1 MNYLLDTNVISEL
14 YKPRGSEKVNTM
26 IAGIPLEN
34 LYLSVITL
42 GEMSYG
48 IERLPANIKKH
59 ELSIFLYSTLP
70 EWFKNRILPLDNE
83 LAIGWGRMRA
93 RVERTLPSLDSLI
106 AATALMNNM
115 TLITGNTKDF
125 EDIPGL
131 ALLNP
136 WD

>member
-14 YKPRGSEKVNTM
+14 YKPQGSEKVKTM

-48 IERLPANIKKH
+48 IERLPDSKKKH
-59 ELSIFLYSTLP
+59 DLSLYLYSTIP
-70 EWFKNRILPLDNE
+70 GWFNNRIIPLENE
-83 LAIGWGRMRA
+83 LSFGWGRIRA
-93 RVERTLPSLDSLI
+93 RVERTLPGLDSLI
-106 AATALMNNM
+106 AATAIMHNM

-125 EDIPGL
+125 EDIEGL